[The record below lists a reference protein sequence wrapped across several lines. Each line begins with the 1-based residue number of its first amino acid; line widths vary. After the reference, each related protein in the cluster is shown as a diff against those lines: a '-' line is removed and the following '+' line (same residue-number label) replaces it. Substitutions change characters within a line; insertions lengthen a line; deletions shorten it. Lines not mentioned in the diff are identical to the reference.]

1 MERSASPA
9 TASMVGCGGRSAS
22 HLLCTVALFRCR
34 ALLISSAHAP
44 FITHRAALAVLQ
56 THPGMRASCLSTR
69 TPPAQVLG
77 ACGEKDCQASNM
89 GAETLGCYSRPD
101 AGGDGVTGAAQDT
114 QLAMA
119 FSDATRFGCVLD
131 RLSDA
136 MSGGFFNVSL
146 TGITDEKHRGD
157 AYLGLANRMID
168 VASGRWRDRRMRAR
182 V

>member
-1 MERSASPA
+1 
-9 TASMVGCGGRSAS
+9 
-22 HLLCTVALFRCR
+22 
-34 ALLISSAHAP
+34 
-44 FITHRAALAVLQ
+44 
-56 THPGMRASCLSTR
+56 
-69 TPPAQVLG
+69 
-77 ACGEKDCQASNM
+77 M

-182 V
+182 VYS